1 MSGVLNVTMLRGLN
15 QTVQEVDSREV
26 SAGDSQHILG
36 QCPGGALFQTD
47 IGDLQWDE
55 AWDDVN
61 GHPNVTDM
69 SDPVG
74 GVEDESITGFI
85 WLCLHVL
92 DVPTVDV
99 LLGKCRDAG
108 HFGSDVALSVKTP
121 QEPMRR
127 RYTDCEHYLR
137 RQVIFVS
144 DLQRLHKFE
153 W

>member
-1 MSGVLNVTMLRGLN
+1 MSGVLNVTVLRGLN
-15 QTVQEVDSREV
+15 HAVQEVDSREV
-26 SAGDSQHILG
+26 WAGDAQHVLG
-36 QCPGGALFQTD
+36 QRPGGALFHSD

-55 AWDDVN
+55 AGDDVN
-61 GHPNVTDM
+61 RHANVTDV

-74 GVEDESITGFI
+74 GVEDESVTGFI

-92 DVPTVDV
+92 DVPAVDV

-108 HFGSDVALSVKTP
+108 RFGSDVALFVKAP
-121 QEPMRR
+121 QEPVRR
-127 RYTDCEHYLR
+127 RHRDCEHDLR

-144 DLQRLHKFE
+144 DLQRLRNTE